1 MIGRVETLAAGD
13 AGVYQTL
20 AAMRALVYDSAADPY
35 VRAWAVEIARTVPP
49 RDGGALALAIRDF
62 LVEHV
67 TYLDDPVGVELVHR
81 PARLL
86 EEIHARFYVTGDCD
100 DVATLGAALGATV
113 GLPSRFVVLSF
124 GGPGDPFAHVYAE
137 LFTGSAWLD
146 LDTTRQLAEVQRAAL
161 ISRRLI
167 VPAYPVDFS
176 A

>member
-1 MIGRVETLAAGD
+1 MFGRVQTLAAGD
-13 AGVYQTL
+13 DGVYQTL
-20 AAMRALVYDSAADPY
+20 AAMRALVYQAAADPY
-35 VRAWAVEIARTVPP
+35 VRAWGVEIARSVPA
-49 RDGGALALAIRDF
+49 RNLAALAGGIRQF

-67 TYLDDPVGVELVHR
+67 TYLDDPVGVELVHA

-86 EEIHARFYVTGDCD
+86 EEIGARYYVTGDCD
-100 DVATLGAALGATV
+100 DVATLGAALGAAV

-137 LFTGSAWLD
+137 LWTGGGWVE
-146 LDTTRQLAEVQRAAL
+146 LDTTAQLGEVQRAAI

-167 VPAYPVDFS
+167 VPAHPVDFS